1 MNVTVIKED
10 KLKEMKNLAKK
21 INDIELEILCFGAND
36 NLVFELRKK
45 TELLTELI
53 LDL

>member
-1 MNVTVIKED
+1 MNGTIISD
-10 KLKEMKNLAKK
+10 GKLLELKNLAKK

-53 LDL
+53 LEL

>member
-1 MNVTVIKED
+1 MNGTIISED
-10 KLKEMKNLAKK
+10 KLSKMKNLAKK

-36 NLVFELRKK
+36 NLIFEIRKK

-53 LDL
+53 LEL

>member
-1 MNVTVIKED
+1 MNGTIISED
-10 KLKEMKNLAKK
+10 KLSKMKNLAKK
-21 INDIELEILCFGAND
+21 INDIELEILCFGSND

-53 LDL
+53 LEL

>member
-1 MNVTVIKED
+1 MNATVIKKD
-10 KLKEMKNLAKK
+10 KLKEMKSLAKE
-21 INDIELEILCFGAND
+21 ISEIELEILCFGAND

-53 LDL
+53 LEL

>member
-1 MNVTVIKED
+1 MNETIIKED
-10 KLKEMKNLAKK
+10 KLKEMKILAKK

-53 LDL
+53 LEL

>member
-1 MNVTVIKED
+1 MNDTLVKDD
-10 KLKEMKNLAKK
+10 KLKEMKSLAKK
-21 INDIELEILCFGAND
+21 ISDIELEILCFGANN

-53 LDL
+53 LEL